1 MPKRC
6 AYGTCKSD
14 TRYPQSLEG
23 GVDFFP
29 FPKPKTQEERCRVWI
44 EQCGRPHDQLN
55 PSKINKNTYVC
66 SKHFV
71 DGRPTTEFPNPVAAL
86 SSFSRREQQGGSR
99 KPRAKRLRCDEQEAE
114 ASTLNS
120 TDEASHL
127 SVTETNNGDR
137 LLSTSQRNHTMACLV
152 PCRCPEGVGD

>member
-66 SKHFV
+66 SKE
-71 DGRPTTEFPNPVAAL
+71 GTARRKQKT
-86 SSFSRREQQGGSR
+86 SSKKTQ
-99 KPRAKRLRCDEQEAE
+99 
-114 ASTLNS
+114 
-120 TDEASHL
+120 
-127 SVTETNNGDR
+127 
-137 LLSTSQRNHTMACLV
+137 M
-152 PCRCPEGVGD
+152 